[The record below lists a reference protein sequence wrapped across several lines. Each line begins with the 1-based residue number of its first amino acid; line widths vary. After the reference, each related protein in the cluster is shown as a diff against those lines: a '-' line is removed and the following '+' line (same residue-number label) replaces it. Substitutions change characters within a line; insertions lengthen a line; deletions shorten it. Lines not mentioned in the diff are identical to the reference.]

1 MSKSKDARIQTM
13 IKDPIRAMVLAAG
26 VGSRLQP
33 LSDTVPKPLI
43 KIGGRTIMD
52 HILLLLK
59 SHGIT
64 NVISNTHHLAKQIH
78 EQFKDI
84 QEREGINIQF
94 IYEENLSGVAGG
106 IRLCQDFL
114 KQSTAC
120 IIMGDAL
127 TDIDLTDLYLKHKEA
142 VVKYDC
148 LATVAQMQV
157 KDTSEFGVIVT
168 EALVDNKGNRPNRI
182 VKFQE
187 KPKASEA
194 LSNWANTGIYFFEP
208 RIYEFIPSR
217 EEAPKYDIARDL
229 FPKLLAAGE
238 YIQAIAIDPQT
249 YWADLGTPAQYI
261 KSVQDITE
269 GRVNLDFLESIDP
282 SAVIDPTASIEGFN
296 EIGAGTQIGKNV
308 IIKDCII
315 WDNVVI
321 GENTRVEDC
330 IIGSGT
336 QIPAN
341 QSINNQVLIAETNKI
356 KRF

>member
-1 MSKSKDARIQTM
+1 M
-13 IKDPIRAMVLAAG
+13 ITDPIRAMVLAAG

-33 LSDTVPKPLI
+33 LSDLVPKPLI

-64 NVISNTHHLAKQIH
+64 NVVSNTHHLA
-78 EQFKDI
+78 EQI
-84 QEREGINIQF
+84 QEHFAGIKAREGINIQF
-94 IYEENLSGVAGG
+94 LYEEKLSGVAGG

-127 TDIDLTDLYLKHKEA
+127 TDIDLTDLYLKHKTA
-142 VVKYDC
+142 VENYDC

-168 EALVDNKGNRPNRI
+168 EALLDKDCKHPNRI

-208 RIYEFIPSR
+208 RIYDFIPSVA
-217 EEAPKYDIARDL
+217 EAPRYDVARDL
-229 FPKLLAAGE
+229 FPKLLNAGE
-238 YIQAIAIDPQT
+238 YIQAIAVDPKT
-249 YWADLGTPAQYI
+249 YWADVGTPAQYI

-282 SAVIDPTASIEGFN
+282 SAIIDPSASIEGFN
-296 EIGAGTQIGKNV
+296 EIGAKTKIGKNV
-308 IIKDCII
+308 TIKDCII
-315 WDNVVI
+315 WDNVII
-321 GENTRVEDC
+321 GDNTRLEDC
-330 IIGSGT
+330 IIGSGA
-336 QIPAN
+336 QIPAD
-341 QSINNQVLIAETNKI
+341 QSLNKQILVAETSRM

>member
-1 MSKSKDARIQTM
+1 M
-13 IKDPIRAMVLAAG
+13 IDDKIRAMVLAAG

-33 LSDTVPKPLI
+33 LSDVVPKPLI

-59 SHGIT
+59 KHGIT
-64 NVISNTHHLAKQIH
+64 NVVSNTHHLADQIH
-78 EQFKDI
+78 EHFTDIKTKEGIDI
-84 QEREGINIQF
+84 QF
-94 IYEENLSGVAGG
+94 LYEEKLSGVAGG

-127 TDIDLTDLYLKHKEA
+127 TDVDLTDLYLKHKEA
-142 VVKYDC
+142 VKNHGC

-157 KDTSEFGVIVT
+157 KDTGEFGVIVT
-168 EALVDNKGNRPNRI
+168 EALLDKDSETPNRI

-208 RIYEFIPSR
+208 RIYEFIPST
-217 EEAPKYDIARDL
+217 ENAPKYDVARDL
-229 FPKLLAAGE
+229 FPKLLNAGE

-249 YWADLGTPAQYI
+249 YWADLGTPTQYI

-269 GRVNLDFLESIDP
+269 GRVDLDFLDSIDSSAEIDP
-282 SAVIDPTASIEGFN
+282 SANIEGFN
-296 EIGAGTQIGKNV
+296 EIGKNTKIGKNV

-321 GENTRVEDC
+321 GENTKLEDC
-330 IIGSGT
+330 IIGSNT
-336 QIPAN
+336 KIPAN
-341 QSINNQVLIAETNKI
+341 QTIDKQVLTAESSRI
-356 KRF
+356 QGS

>member
-1 MSKSKDARIQTM
+1 M
-13 IKDPIRAMVLAAG
+13 INDPIRAMVLAAG

-64 NVISNTHHLAKQIH
+64 NVVSNTHHLAEQIH
-78 EQFKDI
+78 EHFADI
-84 QEREGINIQF
+84 KTQEGINIQF
-94 IYEENLSGVAGG
+94 LHEEKLSGVAGG
-106 IRLCQDFL
+106 LRQCKDFL

-142 VVKYDC
+142 VEKYDC
-148 LATVAQMQV
+148 LATIAQMQV

-168 EALVDNKGNRPNRI
+168 EALLDQEGKRPNRI

-208 RIYEFIPSR
+208 RIYEFIPSVD
-217 EEAPKYDIARDL
+217 EAPKYDIARDL
-229 FPKLLAAGE
+229 FPKLLEAGE
-238 YIQAIAIDPQT
+238 YIQAIAVDPKT
-249 YWADLGTPAQYI
+249 YWADLGTPNQYI

-269 GRVNLDFLESIDP
+269 GRVNLDFLESMNPTATIDP
-282 SAVIDPTASIEGFN
+282 SASIEGFN
-296 EIGAGTQIGKNV
+296 EIGANTKIGKNTL
-308 IIKDCII
+308 IKDCII
-315 WDNVVI
+315 WDNVTI
-321 GENTRVEDC
+321 GENTKLEDC
-330 IIGSGT
+330 IIGSGA

-341 QSINNQVLIAETNKI
+341 QSLNKQVLIAESTRIN
-356 KRF
+356 RN

>member
-1 MSKSKDARIQTM
+1 M
-13 IKDPIRAMVLAAG
+13 IEDQIRAMVLAAG

-33 LSDTVPKPLI
+33 LSDVVPKPLI
-43 KIGGRTIMD
+43 KIGGRTVMD

-64 NVISNTHHLAKQIH
+64 NVVSNTHHLAEQIH
-78 EQFKDI
+78 EHFKDI
-84 QEREGINIQF
+84 KTKEGINIQF
-94 IYEENLSGVAGG
+94 LYEEKLSGVAGG
-106 IRLCQDFL
+106 LRLCQDFL

-142 VVKYDC
+142 VKKHGC

-168 EALVDNKGNRPNRI
+168 EALLDKDSDCPNRI

-208 RIYEFIPSR
+208 RIYEFIPSAM
-217 EEAPKYDIARDL
+217 EAPKYDIARDL
-229 FPKLLAAGE
+229 FPKLLNAGE
-238 YIQAIAIDPQT
+238 YIQAIAIDPKT

-269 GRVNLDFLESIDP
+269 GRVNLDFLESID
-282 SAVIDPTASIEGFN
+282 SSVVIDTSVSIEGFN
-296 EIGAGTQIGKNV
+296 EIGAGTKIAKNV
-308 IIKDCII
+308 TIKDCII
-315 WDNVVI
+315 WDNVSI
-321 GENTRVEDC
+321 GENSSLEDC
-330 IIGSGT
+330 IIGSGA
-336 QIPAN
+336 QISAN
-341 QSINNQVLIAETNKI
+341 QTLNKQILIAENSRI
-356 KRF
+356 RGF

>member
-1 MSKSKDARIQTM
+1 M
-13 IKDPIRAMVLAAG
+13 IHDKIRAMVLAAG

-33 LSDTVPKPLI
+33 LSDVVPKPLI

-64 NVISNTHHLAKQIH
+64 DVVSNTHHLADQIH
-78 EQFKDI
+78 EHFSDI
-84 QEREGINIQF
+84 KTKEGINIQF
-94 IYEENLSGVAGG
+94 LYEEKLSGVAGG
-106 IRLCQDFL
+106 IRLCQNFL

-142 VVKYDC
+142 VAKYDC

-168 EALVDNKGNRPNRI
+168 EALLDKESKSPNRI

-208 RIYEFIPSR
+208 RIYEFIPSA
-217 EEAPKYDIARDL
+217 EEAPRYDIARDL
-229 FPKLLAAGE
+229 FPKLLNAGE
-238 YIQAIAIDPQT
+238 YIQAIAIDPNT

-269 GRVNLDFLESIDP
+269 GRVDLDFLESMNP
-282 SAVIDPTASIEGFN
+282 SAVIDPSASIEGFN
-296 EIGAGTQIGKNV
+296 EIGANTRIGKNV
-308 IIKDCII
+308 IVKDCII
-315 WDNVVI
+315 WDNVVV
-321 GENTRVEDC
+321 GDNTRLEDC
-330 IIGSGT
+330 IIGSGA

-341 QSINNQVLIAETNKI
+341 QTINKQVLIAATTRTLNL
-356 KRF
+356 